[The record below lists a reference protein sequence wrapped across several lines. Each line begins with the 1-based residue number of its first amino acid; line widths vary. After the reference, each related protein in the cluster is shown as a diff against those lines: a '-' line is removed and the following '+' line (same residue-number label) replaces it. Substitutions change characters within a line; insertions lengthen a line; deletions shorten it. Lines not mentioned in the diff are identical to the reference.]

1 MPTSKI
7 SWRRYILWRSRQRR
21 RGPRPIPE
29 DSGEQPRSGGII
41 QPTAQAVGTREQHA
55 LAPSG
60 AEEALKEKCL
70 TIALLFPGQGSQ
82 AVGMGKD
89 LAEKYPL
96 ARQTFEEADE
106 AVGMKISQLC
116 FEGPEDQLRLTEIT
130 QPAILTVS
138 VAAWRVLNEKGVK
151 PDFVAGHSLG
161 EYSAHVCA
169 GTISFADA
177 VRTVRN
183 RGKYMQEAVP
193 VGTGSMAAI
202 LGMNMDAVA
211 GVCGD
216 AAQGEVCE
224 LANINSPEQIVI
236 SGHTA
241 AVERG
246 AKLADE
252 RGAKRAKVLS
262 VSAPFHCSLM
272 QPAQDRLAVDLQ
284 ALKFSQAN
292 VPVISNVYARPV
304 EDAESG
310 REALVRQVTGSVKWS
325 ESMQWFV
332 AKDVSTF
339 IEVGPG
345 KVLCGLMR
353 QIDRSRKCMNVED
366 EASLQ
371 KTMESLAGA
380 EPAV

>member
-1 MPTSKI
+1 MC
-7 SWRRYILWRSRQRR
+7 
-21 RGPRPIPE
+21 
-29 DSGEQPRSGGII
+29 
-41 QPTAQAVGTREQHA
+41 AA
-55 LAPSG
+55 LA
-60 AEEALKEKCL
+60 AEK
-70 TIALLFPGQGSQ
+70 TIMIALLFPGQGSQ

-96 ARQTFEEADE
+96 ARQTFDEADE
-106 AVGMKISQLC
+106 ALGMKLSQLC

-138 VAAWRVLNEKGVK
+138 VAAWRVLNEKGIK
-151 PDFVAGHSLG
+151 PAFVAGHSLG
-161 EYSAHVCA
+161 EYSAHVAA

-193 VGTGSMAAI
+193 VGTGSMAAV
-202 LGMNMDAVA
+202 LGMSFDEVVK
-211 GVCGD
+211 VCAD

-224 LANINSPEQIVI
+224 PANINSPEQIVI
-236 SGHTA
+236 SGHAA

-272 QPAQDRLAVDLQ
+272 QPAQDRLAGDLA
-284 ALKFSQAN
+284 ALKFEQPQ
-292 VPVISNVYARPV
+292 VPVVCNVYARLV
-304 EDAESG
+304 EDAESA
-310 REALVRQVTGSVKWS
+310 REALIRQVTGSVKWND
-325 ESMQWFV
+325 SMQSLIARGV
-332 AKDVSTF
+332 QAF

-353 QIDRSRKCMNVED
+353 QIDRSKKCLNVD
-366 EASLQ
+366 DDTSLQ
-371 KTMESLAGA
+371 KTLEFLSTGCVPL
-380 EPAV
+380 